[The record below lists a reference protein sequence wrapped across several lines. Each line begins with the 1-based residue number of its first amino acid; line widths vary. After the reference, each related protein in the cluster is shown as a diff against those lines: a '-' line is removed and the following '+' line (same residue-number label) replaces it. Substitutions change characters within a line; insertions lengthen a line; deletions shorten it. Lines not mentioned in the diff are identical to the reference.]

1 MQSSTTGTP
10 TRFAGTPD
18 HSPAIAP
25 MPASSPGGLL
35 ALACHSA
42 VRAHSEQSAFLLG
55 AKRISDRR
63 GASREKRLLDPG
75 RPSPTCASI
84 IRLSKRDLP
93 DRWLA
98 RMPPTFAGEGYEVLT
113 RERRIVDLHAAAG
126 QRPQDPLSVA
136 RRPRPLAR
144 QSRYPRRTNHP
155 PMISKPKR
163 AFRGVERTRS
173 LLQKT
178 CWDQEVHSAML
189 PPFG

>member
-1 MQSSTTGTP
+1 VQSSTNGTP

-18 HSPAIAP
+18 HSLAIAP
-25 MPASSPGGLL
+25 MPASSPGRLL

-42 VRAHSEQSAFLLG
+42 VRAHGEQSAFLLG

-63 GASREKRLLDPG
+63 GASREKRLLDQG

-98 RMPPTFAGEGYEVLT
+98 RMLPSFAGEGYEVLT
-113 RERRIVDLHAAAG
+113 RERRVVDLRAAAG
-126 QRPQDPLSVA
+126 DPLSVA

-155 PMISKPKR
+155 PMISKSKR

-189 PPFG
+189 PPSG